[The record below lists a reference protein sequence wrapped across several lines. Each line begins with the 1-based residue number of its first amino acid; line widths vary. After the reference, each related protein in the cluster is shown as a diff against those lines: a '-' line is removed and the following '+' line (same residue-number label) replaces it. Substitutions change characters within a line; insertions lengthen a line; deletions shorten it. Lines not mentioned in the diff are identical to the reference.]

1 MRFGP
6 VIMAYFMIGVVM
18 WGGGVIGWSQAGVG
32 QQFVD
37 AGGNQV
43 QPNESTADQL
53 ERTGGVVNQAAQSLA
68 GPVILVWNLVTN
80 FIRFLFWPVTTMT
93 AVNAPPQLVVLSA
106 ALSIGFFV
114 ALIGL
119 LGRIS

>member
-18 WGGGVIGWSQAGVG
+18 WGGGVIGWTESGVG
-32 QQFVD
+32 QEFVNPQGD
-37 AGGNQV
+37 QV
-43 QPNESTADQL
+43 TPNNETAEQL
-53 ERTGGVVNQAAQSLA
+53 ERTGGVVDQAAQSLA

-80 FIRFLFWPVTTMT
+80 FIKFLFWPVTTLQ

-106 ALSIGFFV
+106 ALSVGFFV